1 MRILYFYDAL
11 CGWCYG
17 FSPTIQQF
25 VLDHLDDFEVE
36 VISGGMVTGDRI
48 VPIGDMAPYISSAFK
63 TVEDRTGVKFGDKF
77 INKTLAE
84 GTAIFSSLPPAYAL
98 SAFKSLLPQTQLEYA
113 AGIQK
118 LIYFDGIHPEHSD
131 EYVTLAKQ
139 LGADSSEMLVR
150 MDAEEYQQQAKSEF
164 QYAQQLG
171 ITGFPTTVL
180 EKDEKLFILGRGAV
194 DLETLEANYLEAVN
208 NR

>member
-1 MRILYFYDAL
+1 MRLLYFYDGL

-17 FSPTIQQF
+17 FSSTIQQF
-25 VLDHLDDFEVE
+25 ALAHSDEFEVE

-48 VPIGDMAPYISSAFK
+48 APIGDMAPYISSAFK
-63 TVEDRTGVKFGDKF
+63 TVEDRTGVKFGDNF
-77 INKTLAE
+77 LNKTLKE

-98 SAFKSLLPQTQLEYA
+98 SAFKSLMPEKQLEYA

-118 LIYFDGIHPEHSD
+118 LIYLDGVHPDDID

-150 MDAEEYQQQAKSEF
+150 MDAEESQQNASSEF

-180 EKDEKLFILGRGAV
+180 EKDEKLYLLGRGAV
-194 DLETLEANYLEAVN
+194 DLETLEANYSEALN
-208 NR
+208 KN